1 MGSNGGARGGRSG
14 RDGRVLPFPPAP
26 PGGTVGYTMSSS
38 THRWPEEEP
47 PLKEAP
53 NILIVMFDDAGFG
66 QPSAFGG
73 GIATPS
79 LEKLKAT
86 GISYN
91 AFHTTAMCSP
101 TRASLLTGRNHHAVG
116 SGQIAEL
123 ANAWDGYTGLIPKT
137 AATLPEVLRHYG
149 YATAAFGKD
158 HNTPVDSLGSGPFDR
173 TPTGR
178 GFDHFYGF
186 MAGETSQYEP
196 LLWEGN
202 VQIPTPAAVEG
213 GGAYHLTED
222 LADKAIGWMRRTKAL
237 HPSRP
242 FFVWWTP
249 GAVHGPH
256 HVSARWADR
265 YKGAFSGGWDAYQ
278 KETVARQKAMG
289 WLPEEAEPSARPE
302 GLPAWESLSK
312 QERAFQERLMEV
324 YAGFLEHT
332 DYQMGRVV
340 GEVEAL
346 GLRNDTL
353 IIDIFSDNGAS
364 AEGMGGTVA
373 ELNAQNGFTSTVD
386 EQLRVLGAL
395 GGLAAIGGAKTD
407 NMYHA
412 AWAWAGGA
420 PFRFTKLVAS
430 DWGGTRTPM
439 VVSWPGRVMPDR
451 TPRRQFHHVNDVAP
465 TVYEL
470 LGISPPEVV
479 DGHAQDPIDGV
490 SFVYTFDDA
499 GAAERKETQY
509 FDIMGSRG
517 VYHKG
522 WLAST
527 FGPRAPWEMGAPD
540 LATWDPT
547 QDAWQLYDT
556 RLDYSLA
563 RDLSGQPAHAGRL
576 GAMRAL
582 ADAEFRANKVLPV
595 GGGLYVLL
603 HPAEV
608 KRTSNTQWRLFPG
621 MVRIPESEAP
631 NVRNGNVRMEADLDT
646 TASSSGVIFALGGY
660 AGGACLFAAD
670 GSLYYEYSALLLR
683 RYTFK
688 VGRLPPSSA
697 HVKVGMEMRTPP
709 QRGAPARLLFTV
721 NGVPAK
727 NESGWRLARRRGLPT
742 ATTAAVEVGRTV
754 PVVFTANEGFDVGMD
769 LGSPVAD
776 YYYGLKPFRFDG
788 KINAIHFESL

>member
-1 MGSNGGARGGRSG
+1 MGDVIRTMGSNGGARGGRSG

-53 NILIVMFDDAGFG
+53 NILIIMFDDAGFG

-101 TRASLLTGRNHHAVG
+101 TRASLLTGRNHNAVG

-123 ANAWDGYTGLIPKT
+123 ANAWDGYTGVIPKT

-242 FFVWWTP
+242 FFLWWTP

-332 DYQMGRVV
+332 DHQMGRVV

-386 EQLRVLGAL
+386 EQLGVLGAL
-395 GGLAAIGGAKTD
+395 GGLGAIGGAKTD

-439 VVSWPGRVMPDR
+439 VVSWPGRVAPDR

-490 SFVYTFDDA
+490 SFAYTFDDA

-527 FGPRAPWEMGAPD
+527 FGPRVPWEMGAPD
-540 LATWDPT
+540 LATWEPA
-547 QDAWQLYDT
+547 QDEWQLHGTPRSGSRSLVVQPVVQPALSRCIRSSRQPFSAAFPRTCVARIRQCSEQTPQMTVFPLRGGPTLSRRYDT
-556 RLDYSLA
+556 RSDYSLA
-563 RDLSGQPAHAGRL
+563 RDLSEQPAHADRL
-576 GAMRAL
+576 VAMKAL

-608 KRTSNTQWRLFPG
+608 KRTSNTRWRLFPG
-621 MVRIPESEAP
+621 MVRTGGPRSRRDHTEITSISRRDHPRSHRDHPRSPTITSDHQQSPEIT
-631 NVRNGNVRMEADLDT
+631 RD
-646 TASSSGVIFALGGY
+646 
-660 AGGACLFAAD
+660 
-670 GSLYYEYSALLLR
+670 
-683 RYTFK
+683 
-688 VGRLPPSSA
+688 
-697 HVKVGMEMRTPP
+697 H
-709 QRGAPARLLFTV
+709 ARSRE
-721 NGVPAK
+721 K
-727 NESGWRLARRRGLPT
+727 YQRLARDSAEISR
-742 ATTAAVEVGRTV
+742 
-754 PVVFTANEGFDVGMD
+754 D
-769 LGSPVAD
+769 
-776 YYYGLKPFRFDG
+776 
-788 KINAIHFESL
+788 

>member
-123 ANAWDGYTGLIPKT
+123 ANAWDGYTGVIPKT

-576 GAMRAL
+576 SAMRAL

-621 MVRIPESEAP
+621 MARI
-631 NVRNGNVRMEADLDT
+631 
-646 TASSSGVIFALGGY
+646 
-660 AGGACLFAAD
+660 
-670 GSLYYEYSALLLR
+670 
-683 RYTFK
+683 
-688 VGRLPPSSA
+688 
-697 HVKVGMEMRTPP
+697 
-709 QRGAPARLLFTV
+709 
-721 NGVPAK
+721 
-727 NESGWRLARRRGLPT
+727 
-742 ATTAAVEVGRTV
+742 
-754 PVVFTANEGFDVGMD
+754 
-769 LGSPVAD
+769 
-776 YYYGLKPFRFDG
+776 
-788 KINAIHFESL
+788 